1 MERNTIC
8 VVAVALKAVM
18 ILIILFSTTHSRVL
32 SPLAGSSVGLG
43 GCLCGEV
50 TKAFILE
57 KSESKWLPCTSQVM
71 VTACI
76 HLVFKL
82 DNRAQKML

>member
-8 VVAVALKAVM
+8 VVAVSLKAVM

-32 SPLAGSSVGLG
+32 SPLASFSVCLG
-43 GCLCGEV
+43 GCLCGGV

-57 KSESKWLPCTSQVM
+57 ESEPMSLSGNGDCM
-71 VTACI
+71 Y
-76 HLVFKL
+76 
-82 DNRAQKML
+82 